1 MTKTDDIA
9 SQRLLL
15 SGFESVY
22 LTLNRMLIFAAMVAQ
37 TSQEEQK
44 QRRRGK
50 LVKGLLLGGAAV
62 GLPALANA
70 LIARRNER
78 LGQPSW
84 GRLHRYA
91 WKYGEIS
98 FQRLGAGEPLLLLH
112 SFGPGHDSE
121 EWRPAAEVL
130 AERYLVYAPDLLGWG
145 RSDKPRLSYDGEL
158 YIRLIGDF
166 LEDVVAQ
173 RCAIVA
179 AGLAAAYAMQ
189 VALDR
194 PELVGSLAL
203 VVPSGI
209 EIHGEEPDLK
219 DALVHRLLRLP
230 ILGTSALN
238 LFTSRTAIGQYLKR
252 EVFLGPEQVDA
263 ARVEHHYRSSHQPGS
278 HEALAA
284 FLSGYLNH
292 RVPEAMGRLQTL
304 LWIGWGRDATAP
316 PVETADLWLQLF
328 PGAQLEVFE
337 DSSNLPHLEASARFA
352 QRLSPFLL
360 PSTD

>member
-1 MTKTDDIA
+1 MTETDDIA

-15 SGFESVY
+15 SGFESAY
-22 LTLNRMLIFAAMVAQ
+22 LTPNRVLIFAAMVAQ
-37 TSQEEQK
+37 SSQEEQK
-44 QRRRGK
+44 RRRRGK

-78 LGQPSW
+78 LALPSW
-84 GRLHRYA
+84 GRHHRYA

-98 FQRLGAGEPLLLLH
+98 FQRLGTGDPLLMLH
-112 SFGPGHDSE
+112 SFGPGHDAE
-121 EWRPAAEVL
+121 EWRPAAEML
-130 AERYLVYAPDLLGWG
+130 AERHLIYAPDLLGWG
-145 RSDKPRLSYDGEL
+145 RSDKPRLPYDGEL

-173 RCAIVA
+173 RCSIVA
-179 AGLAAAYAMQ
+179 AGLAAAYAVQ
-189 VALDR
+189 IALDR
-194 PELVGSLAL
+194 PELIGSLAL

-230 ILGTSALN
+230 VLGTSALN

-278 HEALAA
+278 HGALAA

-292 RVPEAMGRLQTL
+292 SVHEAVGRLQNP
-304 LWIGWGRDATAP
+304 LWIGWGRDATDP
-316 PVETADLWLQLF
+316 PVETADLWLQQS

-337 DSSNLPHLEASARFA
+337 DSSNLPHLEVSARFA
-352 QRLSPFLL
+352 QRLSPFLA
-360 PSTD
+360 PAVD